1 MDIITHE
8 KLDDDAEA
16 ERLFAEYIKEKTI
29 TEEEEKKKSLENDIR
44 LISSD
49 PGDNDNPK
57 GLAYFTFENFIVGDA
72 NKFAYAACYAIAT
85 SDEVNYN
92 PLFIHGKSG
101 LGKTHLMYAIINRL
115 FKRDPNLRVVYIRGE
130 EFTNHLIEAI
140 KNGTTEQFREKY
152 RTADILLVDDI
163 QFIAGKNATQDEF
176 FHTFNVLYEAQKQII
191 VTCDR
196 QIREMKNLEERIRTR
211 LEWGISADI
220 QPPDTELRMAIIRKK
235 AEEYKLSLSEDIVEY
250 LAERL
255 RGNVRR
261 IEGGVKK
268 LRAMQFFEGKKITL
282 DLARAA
288 IADFVPEEEPEHNKI
303 EKTLDKVCD
312 RYNIS
317 RETILGKKRS
327 ANVVL
332 ARHTCMYILREGLEK
347 TYEEIGAVFSCDH
360 TTVMAAIRKI
370 REMPDFSAAPVLML
384 TAKDREMDIV
394 QGLDNGADDY
404 MTKPFG
410 ILELSA
416 RVRNL
421 LKRVEP
427 AKEEVSSLTIGEV
440 SINRETREVI
450 ACGDRTE
457 LTLKEF
463 ELLTYLMEHINRVVT
478 RDELLDHIWGYD
490 YDGETRTLDMHIK
503 TLRQKLHDAGT
514 QIKTVRGVG
523 YRFLKE
529 KEAGK

>member
-1 MDIITHE
+1 
-8 KLDDDAEA
+8 
-16 ERLFAEYIKEKTI
+16 
-29 TEEEEKKKSLENDIR
+29 
-44 LISSD
+44 
-49 PGDNDNPK
+49 
-57 GLAYFTFENFIVGDA
+57 
-72 NKFAYAACYAIAT
+72 
-85 SDEVNYN
+85 
-92 PLFIHGKSG
+92 
-101 LGKTHLMYAIINRL
+101 MYAIINRL

-261 IEGGVKK
+261 IEGGVKM
-268 LRAMQFFEGKKITL
+268 LRAMQFFEGNKITL
-282 DLARAA
+282 ALARAA

-370 REMPDFSAAPVLML
+370 EREKADKPAFAEDVENLI
-384 TAKDREMDIV
+384 RDI
-394 QGLDNGADDY
+394 QED
-404 MTKPFG
+404 K
-410 ILELSA
+410 
-416 RVRNL
+416 
-421 LKRVEP
+421 
-427 AKEEVSSLTIGEV
+427 
-440 SINRETREVI
+440 
-450 ACGDRTE
+450 
-457 LTLKEF
+457 
-463 ELLTYLMEHINRVVT
+463 
-478 RDELLDHIWGYD
+478 
-490 YDGETRTLDMHIK
+490 
-503 TLRQKLHDAGT
+503 
-514 QIKTVRGVG
+514 
-523 YRFLKE
+523 
-529 KEAGK
+529 